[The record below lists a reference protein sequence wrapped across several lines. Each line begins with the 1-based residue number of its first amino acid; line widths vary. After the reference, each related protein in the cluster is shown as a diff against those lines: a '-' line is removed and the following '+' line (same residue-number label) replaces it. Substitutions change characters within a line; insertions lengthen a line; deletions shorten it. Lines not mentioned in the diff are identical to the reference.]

1 MRDGAPPRRLLV
13 PLDGSWRSESALLPA
28 VPLAARTGA
37 RLVLM
42 TTQWSASELSTSERY
57 LERRRD
63 DLRAGKVAWIA
74 IDCDLEIVLD
84 RDAQQAIIVAADDPG
99 TMICMAT
106 HGHGGVVRGVLGSV
120 SEAVVRAG
128 VAPVLL
134 VGPELDHQW
143 SLPDA
148 PELLVAL
155 DGSHTAQE
163 VVPVAIALADAVGGR
178 LRLVHVPVPGAAD
191 DSDAARRG
199 AAMLA
204 QVQATCREAGV
215 DTATEVCDGFDT
227 AHVIADDATRHNS
240 AFVVVAT
247 HGRTGLARVTLGSVV
262 QRMVRHSTCPVL
274 VIRPLVL
281 GAEDGNREPGTD
293 GSGRGGGNSGTGKE
307 ARHARGGWRRDRGRP
322 QSSRSAASQG

>member
-42 TTQWSASELSTSERY
+42 TTQWSASELSTSEHY
-57 LERRRD
+57 LERRRQ
-63 DLRAGKVAWIA
+63 DLRAGKVAGMA
-74 IDCDLEIVLD
+74 IDCDLEIVVD
-84 RDAQQAIIVAADDPG
+84 RDAQQAIIAAADDPG

-143 SLPDA
+143 TLPDA
-148 PELLVAL
+148 PELIVAL
-155 DGSHTAQE
+155 DGSHTARE
-163 VVPVAIALADAVGGR
+163 AVPVAIALAGAVGGR
-178 LRLVHVPVPGAAD
+178 LRLVHVPLPGAAD
-191 DSDAARRG
+191 DADAARRG
-199 AAMLA
+199 ATMLG

-215 DTATEVCDGFDT
+215 DTAAEVCDGIDP
-227 AHVIADDATRHNS
+227 AHVITGDAARRNS
-240 AFVVVAT
+240 AFVVAAT

-274 VIRPLVL
+274 VVRPVVL
-281 GAEDGNREPGTD
+281 GAEVGNG
-293 GSGRGGGNSGTGKE
+293 GTGKE
-307 ARHARGGWRRDRGRP
+307 ARHARGGWRRDRGRSQP
-322 QSSRSAASQG
+322 SRSAAS